1 MSTDPTL
8 PRVVAVSD
16 TPGESRPLGWA
27 AAHLSETERYATD
40 LTVGRHRLTA
50 DEPSQPRNPSV
61 GPTPLGL
68 LLASLASCTAI
79 TLRMYAERKYTDFG
93 EIDVRVSAGAGRDRP
108 RVLRRIHV
116 SVPTSPEDLEHL
128 GSIADRT
135 PVTLIL
141 TRGMDLRTELAS
153 GPRGGSRAAR

>member
-1 MSTDPTL
+1 MGTDPTR
-8 PRVVAVSD
+8 PRGVAVSD
-16 TPGESRPLGWA
+16 APGGGGPLGWA
-27 AAHLSETERYATD
+27 AAHLPETERYATD

-50 DEPSQPRNPSV
+50 DEPSQPGNPSV

-128 GSIADRT
+128 ASIADRT

-141 TRGMDLRTELAS
+141 APGMDLRTELTA
-153 GPRGGSRAAR
+153 GPRRGSRAAR